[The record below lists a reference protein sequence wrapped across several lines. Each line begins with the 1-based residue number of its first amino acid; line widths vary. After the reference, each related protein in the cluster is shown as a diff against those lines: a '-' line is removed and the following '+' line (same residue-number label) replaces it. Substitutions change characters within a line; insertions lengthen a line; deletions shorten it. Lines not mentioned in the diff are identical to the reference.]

1 MQENGIDLAPD
12 SKLKKIDTSR
22 ICIGKTY
29 KIIPNLWRY
38 DENVTKYNDFDII
51 KIRDTRKNIKEG
63 VRIEGSQI
71 LLDL

>member
-1 MQENGIDLAPD
+1 MQENGINLAPD

-22 ICIGKTY
+22 ISIGKTY
-29 KIIPNLWRY
+29 KIIPNLWKY

-51 KIRDTRKNIKEG
+51 RIRDTRKNIKED

>member
-1 MQENGIDLAPD
+1 MQENGINLAPD

-22 ICIGKTY
+22 ISIGKTY

-51 KIRDTRKNIKEG
+51 RIRDTRKNIKEG